1 MHDFIS
7 LLLCHS
13 LSHWCVCESVWV
25 CVACCVFAWWE
36 KLWCVIKKTRV
47 SRTSQRWFIVSSSYL
62 HEPKTKRLKFLKKF
76 TLFLCDFF
84 SIKMLKVCT
93 KVCVSLKHKLQ
104 REYIRVKNQKC
115 SRCFDKTATPSSIQL
130 GLQDLAP
137 GLRVQ
142 RRQLPAAQL
151 VRRPHVAEP
160 SNQPVFL
167 HKAADV
173 VPHQDHLRTGNR
185 KRSESSS
192 AVSGWRWFQKL
203 D

>member
-1 MHDFIS
+1 MTLYLCCSVTACHTDVLVS
-7 LLLCHS
+7 LCGVLRVCLMIKRPESAEPHKDGLLYHR
-13 LSHWCVCESVWV
+13 H
-25 CVACCVFAWWE
+25 
-36 KLWCVIKKTRV
+36 IYTN
-47 SRTSQRWFIVSSSYL
+47 
-62 HEPKTKRLKFLKKF
+62 PKQKGSNLKKIHF
-76 TLFLCDFF
+76 VSLWFF

-192 AVSGWRWFQKL
+192 AVSGWR
-203 D
+203 